1 MKIVRY
7 STPQEIADEFFPVR
21 LDLYRDRKS
30 VLECNLEFDAALAR
44 NKARFIETVSAEKI
58 DLLRGRKSKD
68 ATVAQL
74 EDMKFSKLSELN
86 SIKLN
91 NSVSERRGTVV
102 IDGSKRDDES
112 NKGSINEYDYL
123 LNMSLSSLT
132 LEKIE
137 ALRDEASKT
146 DEKLKKIQNTTAED
160 LWIEDL
166 DKLEPHL

>member
-7 STPQEIADEFFPVR
+7 TTPQQIADEFFPVR
-21 LDLYRDRKS
+21 LNLYRDRKS
-30 VLECNLEFDAALAR
+30 VLECSLEFDAALAR
-44 NKARFIETVSAEKI
+44 NRARFIETVSAEKI

-74 EDMKFSKLSELN
+74 EEMKFSKLSELN
-86 SIKLN
+86 TIKLN
-91 NSVSERRGTVV
+91 NCST
-102 IDGSKRDDES
+102 RDKES

-137 ALRDEASKT
+137 ALKDEASKT